1 MAFTITSE
9 MNNGIARINLHGE
22 LDGMV
27 AEQFRDAVTNSA
39 ALNPRRL
46 VLDMTDLAYMSSA
59 GLRVL
64 VFARQK
70 MGGDIDIFVI
80 GANEGVTETIEMT
93 GFHYS
98 VTMLDT
104 YDASQIENLA

>member
-1 MAFTITSE
+1 MAFTIDSE
-9 MNNGIARINLHGE
+9 MYNGISRINLHGE

-27 AEQFRDAVTNSA
+27 ADQFREAVSA
-39 ALNPRRL
+39 AAGQNPRRL

-70 MGGDIDIFVI
+70 MGGEVDIFVV

-98 VTMLDT
+98 VTMLPT
-104 YDASQIENLA
+104 YDASQIENFA

>member
-1 MAFTITSE
+1 MAFNITSE
-9 MNNGIARINLHGE
+9 MNNGIARLNLHGD

-27 AEQFRDAVTNSA
+27 AELFRDEVSKASA
-39 ALNPRRL
+39 LTPRRI
-46 VLDMTDLAYMSSA
+46 VFDMTDLAYMSSA

-70 MGGDIDIFVI
+70 MGSDVDIFVI
-80 GANEGVTETIEMT
+80 GANEGVAETIEMT

-104 YDASQIENLA
+104 YDASQIENFA